1 MVKLNYVDSRN
12 IYGTMNGGTIRL
24 SNITKADKEML
35 IKQHALQTLEGY
47 ELTQEDKDRIFDTHW
62 ENFARDNGFDP
73 GRKFMTLQDTKKREL
88 GSYFELEK
96 EYVEAN
102 PGGWTDIFESI
113 LIVTDKVPGVVACHP
128 VADCPVVI
136 MHDKKQN
143 IAALAHCSADL
154 VDKKL
159 PMMVADALTQGY
171 GTKEEDISILVG
183 AHAGPNWT
191 YNNYPKWATDEE
203 LWNDCI
209 TEKDGLYKINLKK
222 ALLKQFVERKLGNCP
237 TKMSLA
243 DTITDPRYYSNSAKD
258 YDSSKLGRHIEGIF
272 FEDDSKTMGKRR

>member
-1 MVKLNYVDSRN
+1 MVKLHYADSRN
-12 IYGTMNGGTIRL
+12 IYGTMNTGTIRL

-136 MHDKKQN
+136 MHDKKQG
-143 IAALAHCSADL
+143 IAAVAHCSADL

-171 GTKEEDISILVG
+171 GTKEEDINILVG

-191 YNNYPKWATDEE
+191 YNKYPNWATDED
-203 LWNDCI
+203 LWKDCI
-209 TEKDGLYKINLKK
+209 TEKDGLYKINLRK

-258 YDSSKLGRHIEGIF
+258 YDPSKLGRHIEGIF
-272 FEDDSKTMGKRR
+272 FEDDNKTMGKRR

>member
-1 MVKLNYVDSRN
+1 MVKLHYVDSRN

-136 MHDKKQN
+136 MHDKKQG
-143 IAALAHCSADL
+143 IAAVAHCSADL

-171 GTKEEDISILVG
+171 GTKEEDINILVG

-191 YNNYPKWATDEE
+191 YNKYPNWATDED
-203 LWNDCI
+203 LWKDCI
-209 TEKDGLYKINLKK
+209 TEKDGLYKINLRK

-258 YDSSKLGRHIEGIF
+258 YDPSKLGRHIEGIF
-272 FEDDSKTMGKRR
+272 FEDDNKTMGKRR

>member
-62 ENFARDNGFDP
+62 ENFARDNGFDS

-171 GTKEEDISILVG
+171 GTKEEDINILVG

-191 YNNYPKWATDEE
+191 YNKYPNWATDED
-203 LWNDCI
+203 LWKDCI
-209 TEKDGLYKINLKK
+209 TEKDGLYKINLRK

-258 YDSSKLGRHIEGIF
+258 YDPSKLGRHIEGIF
-272 FEDDSKTMGKRR
+272 FEDDNKTMGKRR

>member
-1 MVKLNYVDSRN
+1 MVKLHYVDSRN
-12 IYGTMNGGTIRL
+12 IYGTMNTGTIRL
-24 SNITKADKEML
+24 SNITEADKAML
-35 IKQHALQTLEGY
+35 LKQHSLKTLEGY
-47 ELTQEDKDRIFDTHW
+47 EFTKEDKNRIFDTHW
-62 ENFARDNGFDP
+62 ENFAHDNGFNP
-73 GRKFMTLQDTKKREL
+73 SSKFMADQVDKK
-88 GSYFELEK
+88 GTYFELK
-96 EYVEAN
+96 KDYVEAN
-102 PGGWTDIFESI
+102 PGGWTDVNEDI
-113 LIVTDKVPGVVACHP
+113 LVITDKVPGVVACHP

-154 VDKKL
+154 VDKKM

-183 AHAGPNWT
+183 AHAGSNWT
-191 YNNYPKWATDEE
+191 YDSYPNWATDED
-203 LWNDCI
+203 LWKDCI
-209 TEKDGLYKINLKK
+209 TEKDGLYKINLRK

-258 YDSSKLGRHIEGIF
+258 YDPSKLGRHIEGIF
-272 FEDDSKTMGKRR
+272 FEDDNKTMGKRR

>member
-1 MVKLNYVDSRN
+1 MVKLHYVDSRN
-12 IYGTMNGGTIRL
+12 IYGTMNTGTIRL
-24 SNITKADKEML
+24 SNITEADKAML
-35 IKQHALQTLEGY
+35 LKQHSLKTLEGY
-47 ELTQEDKDRIFDTHW
+47 EFTKEDKNRIFNTHW
-62 ENFARDNGFDP
+62 ENFAHDNGFNP
-73 GRKFMTLQDTKKREL
+73 SSKFMADQVDKK
-88 GSYFELEK
+88 GTYFELK
-96 EYVEAN
+96 KDYVEAN
-102 PGGWTDIFESI
+102 PGGWTDVNEDI
-113 LIVTDKVPGVVACHP
+113 LVITDKVPGVVACHP

-154 VDKKL
+154 VDKKM

-171 GTKEEDISILVG
+171 GTKEEDINILVG

-191 YNNYPKWATDEE
+191 YNKYPNWATDED
-203 LWNDCI
+203 LWKDCI
-209 TEKDGLYKINLKK
+209 TEKDGLYKINLRK

-258 YDSSKLGRHIEGIF
+258 YDPSKLGRHIEGIF
-272 FEDDSKTMGKRR
+272 FEDDNKTMGKRR